1 MTSSFSLFRIYTI
14 MDTIK
19 LIGGIPMGWVENKI
33 ARTREY
39 NKANYE
45 QLKMEVPKGTKAVI
59 KAAAEKEGKSMT
71 AYIMEAVNEKMNK

>member
-1 MTSSFSLFRIYTI
+1 
-14 MDTIK
+14 
-19 LIGGIPMGWVENKI
+19 MGWVENKI

-45 QLKMEVPKGTKAVI
+45 QLKMEDPKGTKAVI

>member
-1 MTSSFSLFRIYTI
+1 MET
-14 MDTIK
+14 
-19 LIGGIPMGWVENKI
+19 IGGVILGWVENKI

-71 AYIMEAVNEKMNK
+71 AFIMEAVNERLAKDN

>member
-1 MTSSFSLFRIYTI
+1 M
-14 MDTIK
+14 K
-19 LIGGIPMGWVENKI
+19 KIGGVILGWVENKI

>member
-1 MTSSFSLFRIYTI
+1 
-14 MDTIK
+14 
-19 LIGGIPMGWVENKI
+19 MGWVENKI

>member
-1 MTSSFSLFRIYTI
+1 
-14 MDTIK
+14 
-19 LIGGIPMGWVENKI
+19 MGWVENKL

>member
-1 MTSSFSLFRIYTI
+1 
-14 MDTIK
+14 
-19 LIGGIPMGWVENKI
+19 MGWVENKI

-71 AYIMEAVNEKMNK
+71 AYIMGAVNEKMNK

>member
-1 MTSSFSLFRIYTI
+1 
-14 MDTIK
+14 
-19 LIGGIPMGWVENKI
+19 MGWVENKI

-71 AYIMEAVNEKMNK
+71 AYIMEAVNEKMNMKK

>member
-1 MTSSFSLFRIYTI
+1 
-14 MDTIK
+14 
-19 LIGGIPMGWVENKI
+19 MGWVENKI

-45 QLKMEVPKGTKAVI
+45 QLKMEVPKGIKAVI

-71 AYIMEAVNEKMNK
+71 AYIMEAVNEKNE